1 MKRIF
6 PDYFV
11 LNVVFSKG
19 VREVWETLLFKIN
32 HLFYVPH
39 KKAFPQLDI
48 IICQEN
54 SARQLFLMSYC
65 NIELIVVWGY

>member
-32 HLFYVPH
+32 HLFSVPH
-39 KKAFPQLDI
+39 NRVNCYLVAKSCLTLQPNGLW
-48 IICQEN
+48 
-54 SARQLFLMSYC
+54 STSFL
-65 NIELIVVWGY
+65 

>member
-6 PDYFV
+6 PGYFV

-19 VREVWETLLFKIN
+19 VREVWEILLFKIN
-32 HLFYVPH
+32 HLFSVPY

-48 IICQEN
+48 FIC
-54 SARQLFLMSYC
+54 
-65 NIELIVVWGY
+65 